1 LEDRERMAESEE
13 QGAPS
18 FEMPA
23 SNSDDTQ
30 PLTRPVELK
39 PRGPGVPKLSATPE
53 GTEDPTLPDPFEE
66 EEAVKKALPPLE
78 AAEKALMELRDEADE
93 LSERLDTQSQK
104 LMAVN
109 RRAVLSA
116 ALFIILVAIYMVWA
130 GSQLKVAFRP
140 EAVAEAATGV
150 AKDAI
155 PQAASALHLMLEDG
169 AADLA
174 ESFGEDLVQAT
185 PGYRESLVRDLEP
198 AFESLSAVLVERLY
212 KELLETDPIE
222 YAQAEA
228 GPARSH
234 ALEAMLS
241 DLDVRLAEA
250 LKERGAA
257 ARVAVAQALPEY
269 TNRGIRIRES
279 GRLVDH
285 ERELLLMWLTVIAG
299 R

>member
-1 LEDRERMAESEE
+1 MEDQERMAGSEAVGE
-13 QGAPS
+13 PG
-18 FEMPA
+18 FETPG

-30 PLTRPVELK
+30 PMTRPVNTE
-39 PRGPGVPKLSATPE
+39 PMGATVPEFVAPPDRVE
-53 GTEDPTLPDPFEE
+53 GQALPDPFDDEAPGEE
-66 EEAVKKALPPLE
+66 ALPPLE
-78 AAEKALMELRDEADE
+78 AAELALKELREEAEE

-116 ALFIILVAIYMVWA
+116 ALFMILVAIYMVWA

-174 ESFGEDLVQAT
+174 ETFGEDLVQAT
-185 PGYRESLVRDLEP
+185 PGYREALVRDLEP
-198 AFESLSAVLVERLY
+198 AFEALSAVLVERLY
-212 KELLETDPIE
+212 KEILETDPVE

-228 GPARSH
+228 GPERGR
-234 ALEAMLS
+234 ALESMLS
-241 DLDVRLAEA
+241 DLDRRLAEA

-257 ARVAVAQALPEY
+257 ARVAVAQALPDHA
-269 TNRGIRIRES
+269 NRGIRIRES